1 MMHRSSLLLTACC
14 TIFMP
19 ISSLRKV
26 CTSICSPHRLIENLH
41 MSSMS
46 SSSSTAM
53 PLLEDINDRMN
64 VILASASPRRR
75 ELLTLMGLKNFRV
88 VKSDFAEDLDQS
100 IYPDAVSYCLDTAIA
115 KAADVVSSIEK
126 SDGYQRKGTILIG
139 SDTIVE
145 IEGKILEKPKDV
157 EDAYK
162 MISILSGQTHKV
174 HTAVVLFGN
183 GPANDEDCSVGKLVK
198 LTSFVESTSVK
209 FVDLAEKDKIA
220 YIESREGFD
229 KAGGYGIQGLGGQM
243 VEKIDGCYFNV
254 MGLPISKLSKALAA
268 LHDTEK
274 IK

>member
-1 MMHRSSLLLTACC
+1 
-14 TIFMP
+14 
-19 ISSLRKV
+19 
-26 CTSICSPHRLIENLH
+26 

-64 VILASASPRRR
+64 VILASASPRRK

>member
-1 MMHRSSLLLTACC
+1 MGMLNCAVVITVMFLVSSV
-14 TIFMP
+14 
-19 ISSLRKV
+19 SSLR
-26 CTSICSPHRLIENLH
+26 SIRKATHFPHLLIRNLH
-41 MSSMS
+41 MTATDSPP
-46 SSSSTAM
+46 STAI
-53 PLLEDINDRMN
+53 PLMHHLNDLMD
-64 VILASASPRRR
+64 VILASASPRRK
-75 ELLTLMGLKNFRV
+75 ELLTLMGIQNFQV
-88 VKSDFAEDLDQS
+88 LKSDFAEDLDQS
-100 IYPDAVSYCLDTAIA
+100 KYPLAASYCLDTAIA
-115 KAADVVSSIEK
+115 KAADVVSGIER
-126 SDGYQRKGTILIG
+126 DGGHQRRGTLLIG
-139 SDTIVE
+139 ADTIVE
-145 IEGKILEKPKDV
+145 INGKILEKPKDV

-162 MISILSGQTHKV
+162 MISILSGQIHKV